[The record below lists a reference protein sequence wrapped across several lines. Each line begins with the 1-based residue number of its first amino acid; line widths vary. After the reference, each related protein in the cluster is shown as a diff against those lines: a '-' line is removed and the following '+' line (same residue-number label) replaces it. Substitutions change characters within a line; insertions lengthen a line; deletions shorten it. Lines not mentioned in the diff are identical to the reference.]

1 MKKEIIKTQMI
12 VKDNLVGVMRV
23 GNVDYISLT
32 DLAKFKNS
40 KYPANVI
47 IHWLSNKDTAL
58 YVGLWEE
65 LNNEKFNLTEYRKI
79 KINEIGTSS
88 YTMSPRQWIQRTM
101 QLGCYQIAVNTA

>member
-1 MKKEIIKTQMI
+1 MKKELIKTELK
-12 VKDNLVGVMRV
+12 VKDNIVGVMRV
-23 GNVDYISLT
+23 GNLDYISLT

-40 KYPANVI
+40 TNPANVI

-65 LNNEKFNLTEYRKI
+65 LNNENFNFTEYREI

-88 YTMSPRQWIQRTM
+88 YTFF
-101 QLGCYQIAVNTA
+101 LFL